1 MSKNLDINF
10 FMWYNKNKEVI
21 MDQKEYYRQKAIYA
35 KYLYDNNLPFVKV
48 YAPVRD
54 GDKFIV
60 LRKTTDKGI
69 SYHLSGG
76 GVDEGE
82 TLEQAIKREL
92 MEELNVEVEVVR
104 EIGVYNDLYKT
115 WRLDG
120 EEFDVKYEIHVFDTR
135 LKRQLG
141 GDFGLEGEFSNKNMS
156 VVRIDKQTML
166 DTVDEFNKFGMTFE
180 K

>member
-1 MSKNLDINF
+1 
-10 FMWYNKNKEVI
+10 
-21 MDQKEYYRQKAIYA
+21 MDPKEYYRQKAIYA
-35 KYLYDNNLPFVKV
+35 KYLYDNDLPFVKV

-60 LRKTTDKGI
+60 LQKKTDKGV

-82 TLEQAIKREL
+82 TLEQAIRREL
-92 MEELNVEVEVVR
+92 MEELNVEVDVVR

-120 EEFDVKYEIHVFDTR
+120 EEFNVKYEIHVFDTK

-141 GDFGLEGEFSNKNMS
+141 GDFGLAGEFADKNMS
-156 VVRIDKQTML
+156 IARIDKQTML
-166 DTVDEFNKFGMTFE
+166 DTVAEFKQFGMTLE

>member
-1 MSKNLDINF
+1 MN
-10 FMWYNKNKEVI
+10 
-21 MDQKEYYRQKAIYA
+21 QKEYYRQKAIYA
-35 KYLYDNNLPFVKV
+35 KYLHDNNLPFVKV

-60 LRKTTDKGI
+60 LQKNTDKGV

-82 TLEQAIKREL
+82 SLEQAIRREL
-92 MEELNVEVEVVR
+92 MEELKVEVDIVR

-120 EEFDVKYEIHVFDTR
+120 EEFDVRYEIHVFDTK
-135 LKRQLG
+135 LKRQLS
-141 GDFGLEGEFSNKNMS
+141 GDFGIEGEFANNNMS
-156 VVRIDKQTML
+156 ITKIDKQTML
-166 DTVDEFNKFGMTFE
+166 NTIAEFNQFGMTF
-180 K
+180 